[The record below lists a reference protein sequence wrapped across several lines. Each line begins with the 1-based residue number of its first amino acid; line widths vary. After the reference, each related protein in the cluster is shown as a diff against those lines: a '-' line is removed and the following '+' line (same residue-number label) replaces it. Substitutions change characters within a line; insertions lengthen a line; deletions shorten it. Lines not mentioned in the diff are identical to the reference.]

1 MCGIAGIV
9 DFQRAPSETV
19 LRAMEHC
26 LQHRGPDE
34 GGVWLAG
41 PAGLVHRRLRIID
54 LSPLAAQPMSNE
66 DGRVRLIFNGEIY
79 NHHALR
85 QELVKLNHTFRSRS
99 DTEVIVHGYES
110 WGLDVIRRLRGMF
123 ALALWDEAQQRLVLA
138 RDRLGKKPLF
148 YRKESSR
155 LVFGSELDVF
165 KAAAEGRPLR
175 LSSEGFRQY
184 LEYGYVLSPATILE
198 EIWRLPAGHLAVWQP
213 QGWKEEPYWTLP
225 AAPAASRPVGNVN
238 EVAQAVEPVL
248 RDAVACRL
256 ESDVPLGCF
265 LSGGID
271 SSLVAALAA
280 ENLGR
285 PLQTYTVGFENVVQ
299 SEAAH
304 ARQVAKHLGA
314 DHHELP
320 VDSKTLRTE
329 FESILSRASEPLG
342 DDSYVPTFLVSRET
356 RRFVTVA
363 LSGDGGD
370 ELFAGY
376 AKYAQFL
383 AARNWL
389 NTPLPWSW
397 LARVAPNDTLHK
409 RSAALATGRP
419 LELARWLSSLWKRE
433 DLRRIL
439 ARPEEPTEP
448 DLFERGWNERRGYPE
463 VERWMLTDMETYMEG
478 DILTKVDRASMAV
491 SLEARSPFL
500 DALLVDEVLR
510 WPLHAVLPG
519 GGKAI
524 LKAMLGRRL
533 PLEWFDRPKQGFG
546 LPAAEWFRGDL
557 SDVLRRCTSR
567 ERTRQ
572 RGLLNPECLESV
584 VRAHL
589 SGRRNFAR
597 KLYAVVAFELWAERF
612 FGPGVALA

>member
-9 DFQRAPSETV
+9 DFQSAPSETV
-19 LRAMEHC
+19 LRAMERC
-26 LQHRGPDE
+26 LNHRGPDE
-34 GGVWLAG
+34 GGVWAAG
-41 PAGLVHRRLRIID
+41 AAGLVHRRLRIID
-54 LSPLAAQPMSNE
+54 LSPLGAQPMANE
-66 DGRVRLIFNGEIY
+66 DGQIRVIFNGEIY

-85 QELVKLNHTFRSRS
+85 EELVKLGHTFRSRS
-99 DTEVIVHGYES
+99 DTEVLVHGYES
-110 WGLDVIRRLRGMF
+110 WGTDLVRRLRGMF
-123 ALALWDEAQQRLVLA
+123 AFAIWDTGRERLLLA

-148 YRKESSR
+148 YQKTSGR
-155 LVFGSELDVF
+155 LLFGSELEVF
-165 KAAAEGRPLR
+165 KAASTSSLH
-175 LSSEGFRQY
+175 LSTTRFRQY
-184 LEYGYVLSPATILE
+184 LEYGYVPSPATILE
-198 EIWRLPAGHLAVWQP
+198 DIWRLPAGQFAVWDRN
-213 QGWKEEPYWTLP
+213 GWKAESYWSLPTTTETRRQVGDVNTAAQLLEPI
-225 AAPAASRPVGNVN
+225 
-238 EVAQAVEPVL
+238 L
-248 RDAVACRL
+248 REAVACRL

-271 SSLVAALAA
+271 SSLVAAFAA

-285 PLQTYTVGFENVVQ
+285 ALQTYTVGFEDSMP
-299 SEAAH
+299 SEAPH

-320 VDSKTLRTE
+320 VSSRTLVTE
-329 FESILSRASEPLG
+329 FESILHQASEPLG
-342 DDSYVPTFLVSRET
+342 DDSYVPTFLISRET

-376 AKYAQFL
+376 AKYGQFA

-389 NTPLPWSW
+389 HAPLPWRW

-409 RSAALATGRP
+409 QSAALATRHP

-433 DLRRIL
+433 DLPRIL
-439 ARPEEPTEP
+439 LQGDGLKEP
-448 DLFERGWNERRGYPE
+448 DLFEDSWEQRTSYPE
-463 VERWMLTDMETYMEG
+463 LERWMLTDMETYLEG

-500 DALLVDEVLR
+500 DAHLVDEVLR
-510 WPLHAVLPG
+510 WPNRATLPE
-519 GGKAI
+519 GGKTI
-524 LKAMLGRRL
+524 LKKMLAGRL
-533 PLEWFDRPKQGFG
+533 PAEWFERPKQGFG
-546 LPAAEWFRGDL
+546 MPVAEWFRGEL
-557 SDVLRRCTSR
+557 RDVLLRATSR
-567 ERTRQ
+567 ERTQQ
-572 RGLLNPECLESV
+572 RGLLNAPALQTV

-612 FGPGVALA
+612 FGQGVAVG